1 LKKPWIKEMLMPK
14 VLLDYTI
21 LLAENI
27 QKPYHYCAR
36 QEIMAKFLQ
45 WKNYMNVIVKE
56 SG

>member
-1 LKKPWIKEMLMPK
+1 MKKPWIKEMLMPK